1 MNEKQFEEAIKATAT
16 ELCSMSNEELRAE
29 VEKRENCDFA
39 RIFSETGKASEED
52 FGYLTAQTNQRHL
65 IFSMS
70 EEKLEEIMNQAVAKQ
85 LKLFLPIIVENILSK
100 VEQKNA
106 LN

>member
-29 VEKRENCDFA
+29 VEKRKNCDFA
-39 RIFSETGKASEED
+39 RIFSETGEASDED
-52 FGYLTAQTNQRHL
+52 FGYSQVNQHHL

-70 EEKLEEIMNQAVAKQ
+70 EEKLEELINQAVAKQ
-85 LKLFLPIIVENILSK
+85 LKLFLPIIVKNISFK
-100 VEQKNA
+100 VEQQNA
-106 LN
+106 LNG